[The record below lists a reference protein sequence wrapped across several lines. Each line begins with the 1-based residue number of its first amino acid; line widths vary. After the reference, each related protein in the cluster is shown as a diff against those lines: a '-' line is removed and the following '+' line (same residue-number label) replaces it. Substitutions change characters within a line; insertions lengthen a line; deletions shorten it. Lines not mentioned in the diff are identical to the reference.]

1 MGLTDSRSSDVGA
14 PCTVAIIGAGTMAR
28 EHMRAFQD
36 IPDVQVAG
44 IHSRTR
50 SRAEALAAEF
60 GVPMVS
66 DSVDALYESTK
77 ADLVLVAVPEL
88 STRGV
93 MLASFEHPWTVLV
106 EKPAGYDL
114 ADATAIAEAARVR
127 RRRAYL
133 AVNRRFLSS
142 TRAVLAELSRTE
154 GQRFIQIQD
163 QQDQAAAF
171 AAGQPADVVRNWMY
185 ANSIH
190 VVDLFRFFGRGDVT
204 KVDVVRPYDPATPG
218 IVLAYL
224 EFASGDC
231 GMYQGM
237 WNGPGPW
244 AAAITTP
251 DKRWEIRPLE
261 QASVQKRGERV
272 LAKIDQH
279 PWDASFKPG
288 FRLQAQA
295 AVDAAQGRATDL
307 PTLDDGLV
315 SMRLIQQIFSIDH

>member
-1 MGLTDSRSSDVGA
+1 MGVSDSRNAHGGA
-14 PCTVAIIGAGTMAR
+14 SCIVALIGAGSMAR
-28 EHMRAFQD
+28 EHIRAFQD
-36 IPDVQVAG
+36 IPEVCVAG
-44 IHSRTR
+44 IHSRT
-50 SRAEALAAEF
+50 STRAEAVAAEF
-60 GVPMVS
+60 GIPVVS
-66 DSVDALYESTK
+66 DSVDALYNSTK
-77 ADLVLVAVPEL
+77 ADLVVVAVPEL
-88 STRGV
+88 STRNV
-93 MLASFEHPWTVLV
+93 MLASFRHPWTVLV

-114 ADATAIAEAARVR
+114 VDATTIADAARAKGR
-127 RRRAYL
+127 KAFL

-142 TRAVLAELSRTE
+142 TRAVLHELSRAD
-154 GQRFIQIQD
+154 GLRFVQIQD
-163 QQDQAAAF
+163 QQDQATAL

-190 VVDLFRFFGRGDVT
+190 LVDLFRFFGRGDVT
-204 KVDVVRPYDPATPG
+204 KVDVIRPYDPATPG

-231 GMYQGM
+231 GLYQGV

-251 DKRWEIRPLE
+251 GNRFEIRPLE

-272 LAKIDQH
+272 LAKVDQH
-279 PWDASFKPG
+279 VWDTSFKPG